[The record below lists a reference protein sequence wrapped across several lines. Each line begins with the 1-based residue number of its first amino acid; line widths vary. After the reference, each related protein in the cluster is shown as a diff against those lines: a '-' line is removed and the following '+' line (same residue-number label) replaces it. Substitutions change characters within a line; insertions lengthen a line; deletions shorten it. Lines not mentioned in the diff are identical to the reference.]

1 MDVVVLKHLLNSFK
15 LAAKDLCNIASNFSE
30 IAFGDLYFFFVFSL
44 VECIQ
49 SGLQLKSLFKGIE
62 EIIHFVSI
70 VENHFLV
77 IIDIIVEL
85 FELIHIVGLE
95 LKHFLYY

>member
-85 FELIHIVGLE
+85 F
-95 LKHFLYY
+95 